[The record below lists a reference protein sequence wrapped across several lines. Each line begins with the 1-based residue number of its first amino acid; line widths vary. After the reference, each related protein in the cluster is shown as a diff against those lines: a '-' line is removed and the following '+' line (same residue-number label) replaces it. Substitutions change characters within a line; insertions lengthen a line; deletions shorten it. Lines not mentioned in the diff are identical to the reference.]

1 MNDLNDLA
9 RMQVLA
15 GLDLDNPALRGQ
27 LDTIT
32 ERTAARLGL
41 PISLVSFVL
50 DTSQFLGGSHGI
62 DGWIAA
68 AQGTPV
74 EWSFCANAVTSG
86 QPYIV
91 PDATTDAQQSSN
103 PLVTVDGIRSY
114 AGVPLILDGQIL
126 GAHCIIGTETHTFTD
141 ADLAELR
148 DSAEEISALLQD
160 YRLPTG

>member
-1 MNDLNDLA
+1 MNGLDNLS

-15 GLDLDNPALRGQ
+15 GIDLDNPALRRE
-27 LDTIT
+27 LDAIT
-32 ERTAARLGL
+32 ERTAGRLGL

-50 DTSQFLGGSHGI
+50 DTAQLLGGAYGV

-74 EWSFCANAVTSG
+74 EWSFCANAVASG

-91 PDATTDAQQSSN
+91 PDATIDAQQSGN
-103 PLVTVDGIRSY
+103 PLVTIDGIRSY
-114 AGVPLILDGQIL
+114 AGVPLVLDGQVL
-126 GAHCIIGTETHTFTD
+126 GAHCIIGTDAHIFTD

-148 DSAEEISALLQD
+148 TSAEEITAVLQN
-160 YRLPTG
+160 YRLPND